1 MESICIRL
9 EALSAVHRCFR
20 AYGIDVSQD
29 LFGAWMVEMS
39 YGRIGTMGRTKV
51 RSFGTTEQAQE
62 QVDVC
67 LRKRSTAPQRIG
79 VAHRVR
85 RIVRS
90 EAWRQPA
97 LDNWLGARGF
107 DGGDHSPTDDLP

>member
-1 MESICIRL
+1 
-9 EALSAVHRCFR
+9 
-20 AYGIDVSQD
+20 
-29 LFGAWMVEMS
+29 MVEMS

-79 VAHRVR
+79 VAYRVR
-85 RIVRS
+85 

-97 LDNWLGARGF
+97 LDNWLGGVSTVAITPQPMIY
-107 DGGDHSPTDDLP
+107 HNV